1 MKNMVMERRRMPERH
16 GGAVPA
22 DRVPAGVPGRRSG
35 WPRGTPAA
43 RRAGGGLG
51 SGPGTR
57 LRWAALLGLLIPPLV
72 LWYAQ
77 ATLRQA
83 RQDRNREEVQ
93 ARLQDDLKLA
103 GRGHDARAQLGM
115 LVRGMVAALEDR
127 LNREPDPAAG
137 LARESGR
144 LFAALQRGL
153 PGFAGVSF
161 RHAPPPGAAFPEL
174 EGGADTRLVATAGL
188 PLPVAAGDWE
198 RLFSVLKKYLYGDL
212 TLTIELDAWRRGRME
227 QVFGSSQRQRFKY
240 FSLGTCGEFRTVR
253 IAGRAFAFLWL
264 PVRRPVPLEPKL
276 AGQAV
281 PSPGERNRQA
291 WQGLLGGI
299 FVLLD
304 ERALQDGRR
313 LLGLRA
319 LRWNLDRAGCRAALI
334 REGEDGGK
342 AAAVAGHSIR
352 HPGFPAGAATG
363 PAGRRGSWEAGSWLV
378 TEGFLEAGGGWRVLV
393 ARPLASAAGSW
404 RAWDALC
411 LAAVGWW
418 VCLGLMLWGEGLWLA
433 RPLAWPVRRQLIAGF
448 TFLLLPALGM
458 GMMVLEKHLQ
468 ETRARFE
475 ADLRDRME
483 RRLVAFDDGLALYR
497 AWGSRC
503 LAAWLGSASFTRQ
516 IRALERQ
523 YPPKHPL
530 LTNDFLFRVHRQAY
544 RLGIQTRNLLL
555 VSRGPFQM
563 WFYPG
568 GRLAQAAVAS
578 NLLQGLFQDT
588 LNRLGGGKG
597 GRAGAA
603 PGGNPVPGPVDVRG
617 VQSEEVLN
625 ILRTI
630 VPPEMLAEMILTPMG
645 FHAFG
650 AGQGRTISSH
660 LLLDFP
666 QDPSYMLHIDIM
678 PPLFERSHLLEVDRP
693 AGGGGGAAAGPA
705 GFADGFLPEVTM
717 WEGPAFHLVR
727 PFFAANFDRDL
738 QAQGMQDVERLF
750 HLPALPLA
758 DHLLRAALIGGTSAA
773 RLGSGEEEVLAVAL
787 PGRGFQG
794 RLLFGLVPLAPFQAW
809 QRHLAWTV
817 RILLLVLFWGT
828 IALAVLVAGRI
839 QAPMARLVTA
849 ARGVMRGDFT
859 TPLVEDRADEFGQ
872 LAAAFNVMRERVA
885 QGKLLTSLVS
895 DSVRE
900 AVQAPDEGKAW
911 AGSGEMIEAVV
922 LFAGPAGFQ
931 DRLRR
936 DPPREVVADLNQFLE
951 AMAGAVRDGGGE
963 VSKFI
968 GERIL
973 AFFPRTG
980 PHGRAGAA
988 EAAVTAAVAMRRRME
1003 TLARWRDTPLGI
1015 GLVQG
1020 PVLAGILGADW
1031 VRLEHTVIGDTVNL
1045 ASRLCDLAMQA
1056 PGGDIIL
1063 DSGLEADLR
1072 RANAAAAL
1080 ARIERL
1086 PDLKVKG
1093 KSRTVEAF
1101 RLRPG

>member
-1 MKNMVMERRRMPERH
+1 MAERSD
-16 GGAVPA
+16 GAALPVS
-22 DRVPAGVPGRRSG
+22 GQGR
-35 WPRGTPAA
+35 
-43 RRAGGGLG
+43 
-51 SGPGTR
+51 R
-57 LRWAALLGLLIPPLV
+57 LRWVVLLGLLIPPLV
-72 LWYAQ
+72 LWQAQ
-77 ATLRQA
+77 ASLRQA
-83 RQDRNREEVQ
+83 RQDRNREEVL

-103 GRGHDARAQLGM
+103 GRGHDARAQVGM
-115 LVRGMVAALEDR
+115 LIRGLVMDLEER
-127 LNREPDPAAG
+127 VNRGSDPAAD

-144 LFAALQRGL
+144 LFAALRRGL
-153 PGFAGVSF
+153 PGFAGVAF
-161 RHAPPPGAAFPEL
+161 RHAPPPGASFPDL
-174 EGGADTRLVATAGL
+174 EGGDHTRLLATAGC
-188 PLPVAAGDWE
+188 PLPVAADDWE
-198 RLFSVLKKYLYGDL
+198 RLFSVLKKYVYGDI
-212 TLTIELDAWRRGRME
+212 TLTPELDAWRRGPME
-227 QVFGSSQRQRFKY
+227 RLFGNSLRQRFKY
-240 FSLGTCGEFRTVR
+240 FSLGTCGVLKTVR
-253 IAGRAFAFLWL
+253 IGGRSFAFLWL
-264 PVRRPVPLEPKL
+264 PVRRPVPLEPKH

-281 PSPGERNRQA
+281 PVPGERNRRA
-291 WQGLLGGI
+291 WQGLLGGV
-299 FVLLD
+299 FVLID
-304 ERALQDGRR
+304 EQGLLDGRR

-319 LRWNLDRAGCRAALI
+319 LRWNLARAGCRAALVQ
-334 REGEDGGK
+334 EGEAGAPSSDGGGGS
-342 AAAVAGHSIR
+342 VR
-352 HPGFPAGAATG
+352 HPGFPAGVLAGA
-363 PAGRRGSWEAGSWLV
+363 AGRRGTWEAGSWLV
-378 TEGFLEAGGGWRVLV
+378 AEGYLETGGGWRVLV
-393 ARPLASAAGSW
+393 ARPLAPAAGSW

-418 VCLGLMLWGEGLWLA
+418 VCLGLILWGEVLWLG
-433 RPLAWPVRRQLIAGF
+433 RPLAWAVRRQLIVGF

-468 ETRARFE
+468 ETRAWFE

-497 AWGSRC
+497 GWGSRT
-503 LAAWLGSASFTRQ
+503 LANWLGSASFTRQ
-516 IRALERQ
+516 IRDLEGKF
-523 YPPKHPL
+523 PPKHPM
-530 LTNDFLFRVHRQAY
+530 LTNDFFFRVHRQAY

-563 WFYPG
+563 WFYPNG
-568 GRLAQAAVAS
+568 PRAQAAVVS

-588 LNRLGGGKG
+588 LNRLGRGKG
-597 GRAGAA
+597 GGDGATK
-603 PGGNPVPGPVDVRG
+603 GGGLVPGPVDVRG
-617 VQSEEVLN
+617 VQTEEVLS

-630 VPPEMLAEMILTPMG
+630 MPPDMLAEMILTPMG
-645 FHAFG
+645 FHPFG

-666 QDPSYMLHIDIM
+666 RDPDYMLHVDIM

-693 AGGGGGAAAGPA
+693 VARVASSGQGGAAADPA

-717 WEGPAFHLVR
+717 WEGPAFHQVR
-727 PFFAANFDRDL
+727 PFFSANFDRDL

-750 HLPALPLA
+750 QLAPLSLA
-758 DHLLRAALIGGTSAA
+758 NHLLRTLLIGGVGAA
-773 RLGSGEEEVLAVAL
+773 HLGRGEEEVLAVAM

-794 RLLFGLVPLAPFQAW
+794 RILFGLVPLAPFQAW

-817 RILLLVLFWGT
+817 RVLLLLLFWGN

-839 QAPMARLVTA
+839 QAPMARLVSA
-849 ARGVMRGDFT
+849 ARGVMRGDFA
-859 TPLVEDRADEFGQ
+859 TPLVEDRGDEFGR

-885 QGKLLTSLVS
+885 QGKRLTTLVS

-900 AVQAPDEGKAW
+900 TVRAPEEGKAG
-911 AGSGEMIEAVV
+911 AGAGETIEAVV
-922 LFAGPAGFQ
+922 VFAGPAGFQ

-951 AMAGAVRDGGGE
+951 AMAGAVRDEGGE

-973 AFFPRTG
+973 AIFPRTG
-980 PHGRAGAA
+980 PHGRARAA
-988 EAAVTAAVAMRRRME
+988 EAAFAAAGAMRRRME
-1003 TLARWRDTPLGI
+1003 RLASWRGTPLGI

-1020 PVLAGILGADW
+1020 PVLAGILGADR

-1072 RANAAAAL
+1072 RANAVAAL

>member
-1 MKNMVMERRRMPERH
+1 MTERR
-16 GGAVPA
+16 GGAAPP
-22 DRVPAGVPGRRSG
+22 DRPDVGNGPLPPGMAARDASSAHRQGAGPGR
-35 WPRGTPAA
+35 
-43 RRAGGGLG
+43 GL
-51 SGPGTR
+51 R
-57 LRWAALLGLLIPPLV
+57 LRWAVLLGLLIPPLV
-72 LWYAQ
+72 LWHAQ

-93 ARLQDDLKLA
+93 ARLQEDLKLA
-103 GRGHDARAQLGM
+103 SRGNDARAQVGM
-115 LVRGMVAALEDR
+115 LIRGMVADLEER
-127 LNREPDPAAG
+127 VNRDPDPTAG
-137 LARESGR
+137 LVRESGR
-144 LFAALQRGL
+144 LFAALGRGL
-153 PGFAGVSF
+153 PGFTGVTF
-161 RHAPPPGAAFPEL
+161 RHAPPPGASFPEL
-174 EGGADTRLVATAGL
+174 EGGGETRLVATAGC
-188 PLPVAAGDWE
+188 PLPVAADDWE
-198 RLFSVLKKYLYGDL
+198 RLFSVLKKYLYGDPTL
-212 TLTIELDAWRRGRME
+212 TLDLDAWRRGRME

-240 FSLGTCGEFRTVR
+240 FSLGTCGELRTIR
-253 IAGRAFAFLWL
+253 IAGRSYAFLWL

-281 PSPGERNRQA
+281 PPPHERHRRE
-291 WQGLLGGI
+291 WQGLLGGV
-299 FVLLD
+299 FVLID
-304 ERALQDGRR
+304 EQGLLDGRR

-319 LRWNLDRAGCRAALI
+319 LRWNLARTGCRVALL
-334 REGEDGGK
+334 REGEAAGPTPGG
-342 AAAVAGHSIR
+342 GGGSLR
-352 HPGFPAGAATG
+352 HPGFPAGVEAG
-363 PAGRRGSWEAGSWLV
+363 PAGRRGTWEAGSWLV
-378 TEGFLEAGGGWRVLV
+378 AEGYLETGGGWRVLV
-393 ARPLASAAGSW
+393 ARPLAPGAGSW

-411 LAAVGWW
+411 LAAMGWW
-418 VCLGLMLWGEGLWLA
+418 VCLGLGLWGECLWLA

-497 AWGSRC
+497 SWGSRT
-503 LAAWLGSASFTRQ
+503 LATWLGSASFTRQ
-516 IRALERQ
+516 IRDLEGR
-523 YPPKHPL
+523 YPPRHPM
-530 LTNDFLFRVHRQAY
+530 LTNDFFFRVHRQAY

-568 GRLAQAAVAS
+568 GALAQAAVAS

-597 GRAGAA
+597 GRAAA
-603 PGGNPVPGPVDVRG
+603 TKGGGLVPGPVDVRG
-617 VQSEEVLN
+617 VQTEEVLN

-630 VPPEMLAEMILTPMG
+630 VPPDMLAEMILTPMG

-660 LLLDFP
+660 VLLDFP
-666 QDPSYMLHIDIM
+666 RDPSYMLHVDIM

-693 AGGGGGAAAGPA
+693 ARPAARSGHGGAAADPA

-717 WEGPAFHLVR
+717 WEGHAFHLVR

-750 HLPALPLA
+750 TLPPLPLA
-758 DHLLRAALIGGTSAA
+758 DHLLRTALMGGTGAS
-773 RLGSGEEEVLAVAL
+773 RLGRGDEEVLAVAL
-787 PGRGFQG
+787 SGRGFQG

-817 RILLLVLFWGT
+817 RVLLLFLFWGN

-839 QAPMARLVTA
+839 EAPMSRLVAA
-849 ARGVMRGDFT
+849 ARGVMRGDFA
-859 TPLVEDRADEFGQ
+859 TPLVEERTDEFGQ

-885 QGKLLTSLVS
+885 QGKRLTSFVS

-900 AVQAPDEGKAW
+900 TVRAPEEGKAG
-911 AGSGEMIEAVV
+911 AGETIEAVV
-922 LFAGPAGFQ
+922 VFAGPAGFQ

-951 AMAGAVRDGGGE
+951 AMAGAVRDEGGE

-980 PHGRAGAA
+980 PRGRVGAA
-988 EAAVTAAVAMRRRME
+988 EAAVAAAGAMRRRME
-1003 TLARWRDTPLGI
+1003 GVAAWKGTPLGI

-1020 PVLAGILGADW
+1020 PVLAGILGADR

-1056 PGGDIIL
+1056 PEGDIIL
-1063 DSGLEADLR
+1063 DSGLEAGLR
-1072 RANAAAAL
+1072 QANAAAAL

-1101 RLRPG
+1101 RWRPG